1 MGFNSANMYVGSFGT
16 KPENVEVPIIMERN
30 PTPMDTNFPIG
41 KRWINRLEL
50 SEYSLTRLTSPQ
62 GVMTANWTLLGE
74 GDELLPT
81 ITGNEGGTLFPE
93 DDNWNIV
100 GQFNGSIPVM
110 QTNGVDSTLSI
121 EDRTSTTAFVVDS
134 SSTPGQRGTFSTIQS
149 AIDAA
154 PAGATV
160 FIKDG
165 TYTESLTLKAGVN
178 LCCYGFAG
186 FTPTTTIRGKL
197 SFSEEGAVTIT
208 GLRLQTPPNPNADYC
223 ISITGSAASR
233 IYLNQCYL
241 NAATFTHIE
250 MTSSSSGAHLR
261 IIDSWCATNTAA
273 FGFFNISGAGSLTMF
288 GVNVLDPVP
297 TENPSVF
304 SSSGMLL
311 LRYSVI
317 RFPIL
322 TSGTGRISATNV
334 EFNTFITDIVPLII
348 EATAV
353 SNGNYLRSCTLL
365 SGNERALIVNSS
377 LNMNLCGIYSNFISP
392 IDGTGIIDAVGTS
405 YMYGMPLLSST
416 GLTVNRSVAFDPGNL
431 YGNWSGTAPAA
442 GYVGEQISSF
452 VRDTSAVDIPSG
464 TIVDITSIVLTPG
477 VWDVSGLVMFT
488 GMILGTRQNASIG
501 TQSATIPNISYGNNT
516 ASAVFTSTDEDDV
529 SLAIPSYRQL
539 VPVSGGNI
547 TMYLIAR
554 ATYTDPAP
562 PTPPATGPYAQA
574 YGRISA
580 TRVC

>member
-186 FTPTTTIRGKL
+186 FTPTTT
-197 SFSEEGAVTIT
+197 
-208 GLRLQTPPNPNADYC
+208 
-223 ISITGSAASR
+223 
-233 IYLNQCYL
+233 
-241 NAATFTHIE
+241 
-250 MTSSSSGAHLR
+250 
-261 IIDSWCATNTAA
+261 
-273 FGFFNISGAGSLTMF
+273 
-288 GVNVLDPVP
+288 
-297 TENPSVF
+297 
-304 SSSGMLL
+304 
-311 LRYSVI
+311 
-317 RFPIL
+317 
-322 TSGTGRISATNV
+322 
-334 EFNTFITDIVPLII
+334 
-348 EATAV
+348 
-353 SNGNYLRSCTLL
+353 
-365 SGNERALIVNSS
+365 
-377 LNMNLCGIYSNFISP
+377 
-392 IDGTGIIDAVGTS
+392 
-405 YMYGMPLLSST
+405 
-416 GLTVNRSVAFDPGNL
+416 
-431 YGNWSGTAPAA
+431 
-442 GYVGEQISSF
+442 
-452 VRDTSAVDIPSG
+452 
-464 TIVDITSIVLTPG
+464 
-477 VWDVSGLVMFT
+477 
-488 GMILGTRQNASIG
+488 
-501 TQSATIPNISYGNNT
+501 
-516 ASAVFTSTDEDDV
+516 
-529 SLAIPSYRQL
+529 
-539 VPVSGGNI
+539 
-547 TMYLIAR
+547 
-554 ATYTDPAP
+554 
-562 PTPPATGPYAQA
+562 
-574 YGRISA
+574 SA